1 MRIPIDRESPVPLY
15 RQIKAFLE
23 EQIVSGALAP
33 ETRLPAS
40 RELSGELGV
49 SRVTV
54 TNAYAD
60 LEADG
65 LIWTRVGGGTFV
77 ASASNAVWARAE
89 ARSAPCDWPVWQQAL
104 MGRSGLPIRR
114 DPDSLHSDALG
125 NDVISLGDGVGDN
138 ELFPLQDFRRA
149 LSAVFHRDGQKALG
163 YGDRAGYL
171 PLRTTIAQ
179 ILSLQGIPTQPSEV
193 LITSGSQQGIALVAH
208 VLLRPGDAVLVES
221 PTYVGA
227 IDLFR
232 SMDVRLVGVPADSE
246 GMVVEQ
252 VEELVASARPKLI
265 YTIPTFHNPTGTCL
279 NSVRRRRLI
288 EIARKFNVPILE
300 DDFAGELRYEGRAQP
315 ALKALDPGGLVIF
328 VRTFSKILMPALRV
342 GFLVASGPVYDCL
355 LNSKRTLD
363 LATSDLIQR
372 ALDGFITV
380 GKYQSHLRRACRV
393 YRERRDA
400 MLDALTRH
408 MPPGVQW
415 RKPEGGLF
423 IWLQLPESLSARE
436 LSPLAGK
443 EGVLFSPGSAFFPG
457 ERDQPYLRLTF
468 ATQPPAAIEAGI
480 SRLARAIRR
489 AVERDARAVRQPQTQ
504 EPVAV

>member
-15 RQIKAFLE
+15 QQIKSFLG
-23 EQIVSGALAP
+23 EQILSGALAP

-40 RELSGELGV
+40 RELAAELGV

-65 LIWTRVGGGTFV
+65 LIWTRIGGGTFV
-77 ASASNAVWARAE
+77 GTALETGWAKAE
-89 ARSAPCDWPVWQQAL
+89 AGSAPRDWPAWQQGL
-104 MGRSGLPIRR
+104 MGRTWLPIRR

-125 NDVISLGDGVGDN
+125 NDVISLGDGVGDDA
-138 ELFPLQDFRRA
+138 LFPLQDFRKA
-149 LSAVFHRDGQKALG
+149 LSGVLHRDGHKALG

-179 ILSLQGIPTQPSEV
+179 ILSVQGIPTQPGEV

-208 VLLRPGDAVLVES
+208 VLLRPGDTVLVEN

-232 SMDVRLVGVPADSE
+232 SMDVRLIGVPTDPE
-246 GMVVEQ
+246 GMVVE
-252 VEELVASARPKLI
+252 ELEDLVTSSRPKLI

-400 MLDALTRH
+400 MLDALAHH
-408 MPPGVQW
+408 MPQGVRW
-415 RKPEGGLF
+415 RKPDGGLF
-423 IWLQLPESLSARE
+423 IWLQLPQSFSAQE
-436 LSPLAGK
+436 LAALAGK
-443 EGVLFSPGSAFFPG
+443 EGVLFSPGSAFFPA

-468 ATQPPAAIEAGI
+468 ATHPPDAIEAGI

-489 AVERDARAVRQPQTQ
+489 YLDRDERSLPPLRAQ
-504 EPVAV
+504 ETVSV